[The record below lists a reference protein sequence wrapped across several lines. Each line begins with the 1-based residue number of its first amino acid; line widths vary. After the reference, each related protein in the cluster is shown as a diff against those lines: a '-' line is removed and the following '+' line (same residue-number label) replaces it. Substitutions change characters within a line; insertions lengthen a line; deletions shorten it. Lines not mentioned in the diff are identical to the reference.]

1 MNQTDQETAAQAADQ
16 PSTQAAPQAA
26 QADVPADAVQAATP
40 AAPPTEP
47 EASPSKHDLA
57 PEPLTPEQVARVQ
70 KSLAA
75 LREHAL
81 SAAGMNEAYK
91 SASGR
96 LASIVGACDHA
107 KRSLPQAASPREAAE
122 ATLGKIR
129 SLALDVIGKDLPG
142 LVDQT
147 AKFVPLVADC
157 VASQH
162 NASSSVDHL
171 RRLLMEVNDG
181 VNDLAQRV
189 HSLEAQ
195 FAPDAAAREPAHLAA
210 EPDAGAS
217 ENAGPA

>member
-1 MNQTDQETAAQAADQ
+1 MNQTDQETAALAADQ
-16 PSTQAAPQAA
+16 PMTLN
-26 QADVPADAVQAATP
+26 T
-40 AAPPTEP
+40 PPT
-47 EASPSKHDLA
+47 ASPDQTAA
-57 PEPLTPEQVARVQ
+57 PEPLTPEQAARVQ

-81 SAAGMNEAYK
+81 SAAGMNEAYR

-96 LASIVGACDHA
+96 LESIVNACDHA

-147 AKFVPLVADC
+147 AKLVPLVADC

-162 NASSSVDHL
+162 NGSSNVDHL
-171 RRLLMEVNDG
+171 RRSLMEVIDG
-181 VNDLAQRV
+181 LRDLSQRV
-189 HSLEAQ
+189 QRIEAQ
-195 FAPDAAAREPAHLAA
+195 FAPDATAREPAQ
-210 EPDAGAS
+210 PDAGAS